1 MHVSKH
7 SIWCLFCVNF
17 LDQNTLRGSLPLNC
31 WDSVDTIF
39 PFPIFREFS
48 ARRAFNTGY
57 GDQMFFWPGRICH
70 IVFFC
75 ATCMPKHTENSWNP
89 DSNFWHNYV
98 CELQS
103 FPWWFAMEGQPVQGR
118 QACRCV
124 FPKWSCCLLLMRSV
138 RGYAAT
144 VQYRWARRCCQ
155 PGNDSGRGLARGLS
169 RAGDGRWAWP
179 RPGSQIRRRS
189 DHTGHCGPSKTA

>member
-1 MHVSKH
+1 MHVSKY

-17 LDQNTLRGSLPLNC
+17 LDLNTLRGSLPLNC

-103 FPWWFAMEGQPVQGR
+103 FPWWFATEGQPTR
-118 QACRCV
+118 KTSMSFACSPNDFVV
-124 FPKWSCCLLLMRSV
+124 FFNAAWELLLQLGV
-138 RGYAAT
+138 
-144 VQYRWARRCCQ
+144 VK
-155 PGNDSGRGLARGLS
+155 
-169 RAGDGRWAWP
+169 
-179 RPGSQIRRRS
+179 
-189 DHTGHCGPSKTA
+189 DHDFYLILHPF